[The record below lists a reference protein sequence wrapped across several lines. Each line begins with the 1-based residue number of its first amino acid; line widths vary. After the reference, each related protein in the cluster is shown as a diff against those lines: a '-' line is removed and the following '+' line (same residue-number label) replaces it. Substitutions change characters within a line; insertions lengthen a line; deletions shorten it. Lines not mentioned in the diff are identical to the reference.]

1 MKTIIIAFSLFL
13 FALNSNASK
22 GNKKNTDSIKQK
34 KVVIDA
40 ISNEQS
46 QSTLDV
52 NHNERVEIV
61 VNNINPFIYNITVKE
76 SQRDYLKEIENRD
89 KTPYNHNLA
98 PLLFNIPE
106 IEYGFIS
113 LPEKKESNK
122 TEGGKANK
130 SISDNLQEIQAQINK
145 RYKEEYNPLY
155 DQFMSSNDSSEK
167 IDLKNKMDN
176 FDNSIAP
183 LILKRKG
190 LREEQKSI
198 TREVKG
204 KEINDKGNQFAFR
217 NCLEDYNIQ
226 LNELRKI
233 YQFHQQLITLV
244 SNPNATIDKLIQDK
258 KELITTLYPARFI
271 TTKNKTSRIFQAY
284 YTHKDSLDKIL
295 GKLNQI
301 YTEVVLLEIKDEFTN
316 QLLMNMKTTIEK
328 LKENNVKLNS
338 TSMQD
343 DIAEIIGLYNAIE
356 KPLFQIKFY
365 TSEIEDK
372 TDDVIYSISTEPKMN
387 LKTNILPKPMNYSI
401 KLNIKGGIQMNVSS
415 GFFFNVGLSRNKYS
429 FEKNETDSNY
439 HIERVKRKNSDLFT
453 PAFGLLLHVYKRSP
467 ETVKLAGTL
476 GIATSDANS
485 LKYFLGGSVIIGKSQ
500 RFVIS
505 GGFAGTKIEY
515 LKFPYNLEKKTYTE
529 SQVKLLEEFPT
540 EGLFRIG
547 GFLGISFN
555 FFGKKTPDFESVLP
569 K

>member
-1 MKTIIIAFSLFL
+1 VELISLYNEIIFAEEIKYNIMKTIIIAFSLFL

-233 YQFHQQLITLV
+233 YQFH
-244 SNPNATIDKLIQDK
+244 
-258 KELITTLYPARFI
+258 
-271 TTKNKTSRIFQAY
+271 
-284 YTHKDSLDKIL
+284 
-295 GKLNQI
+295 
-301 YTEVVLLEIKDEFTN
+301 
-316 QLLMNMKTTIEK
+316 
-328 LKENNVKLNS
+328 NN
-338 TSMQD
+338 
-343 DIAEIIGLYNAIE
+343 
-356 KPLFQIKFY
+356 
-365 TSEIEDK
+365 
-372 TDDVIYSISTEPKMN
+372 
-387 LKTNILPKPMNYSI
+387 
-401 KLNIKGGIQMNVSS
+401 
-415 GFFFNVGLSRNKYS
+415 
-429 FEKNETDSNY
+429 
-439 HIERVKRKNSDLFT
+439 
-453 PAFGLLLHVYKRSP
+453 LLH
-467 ETVKLAGTL
+467 
-476 GIATSDANS
+476 
-485 LKYFLGGSVIIGKSQ
+485 
-500 RFVIS
+500 
-505 GGFAGTKIEY
+505 
-515 LKFPYNLEKKTYTE
+515 
-529 SQVKLLEEFPT
+529 
-540 EGLFRIG
+540 
-547 GFLGISFN
+547 
-555 FFGKKTPDFESVLP
+555 
-569 K
+569 